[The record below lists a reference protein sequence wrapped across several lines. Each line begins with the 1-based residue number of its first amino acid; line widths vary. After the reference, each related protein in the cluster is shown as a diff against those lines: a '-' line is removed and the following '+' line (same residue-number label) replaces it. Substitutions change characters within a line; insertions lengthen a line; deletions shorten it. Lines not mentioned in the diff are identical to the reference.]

1 MPSAMTTSRPSK
13 PEATSREAVGRLRP
27 LALVRN
33 IGIAAH
39 IDAGK
44 TTLSERILFYTGLTH
59 RMGEVHDGN
68 TVMDWMIQERERGI
82 TITSAA
88 TTCFWR
94 DHQINLIDT
103 PGHVDFTVE
112 VERSLRVLDG
122 AIAVFCAVGGV
133 QPQSET
139 VWRQADRYGVPR
151 IAFVNKMDRSGAD
164 FEGVVRQIE
173 SRLGARTA
181 PIQIPIGQE
190 ESFSGVVDL
199 LEMKAL
205 RFPEQT
211 LGRTVREEPIPAE
224 LAGRAEQARA
234 ALAERVAEQDDEA
247 LTAYLQSPDLP
258 ASLLRAALRRA
269 TLARKLVPVL
279 CGSALRN
286 KGIQPVLDAVTDYLP
301 CPLDVGPVR
310 GHHPKTGAPVEREI
324 SDHAPLVALAFK
336 VQTDA
341 FGRLVYLR
349 IYAGVLR
356 RGANAYN
363 PRTRRRER
371 VARLIRLHADARE
384 EIEVL
389 HSGEIGAAV
398 GLKETVT
405 GDTLCAEHQPLAL
418 EPIRFP
424 EPVVSMAVEPKSQAD
439 RDRLIETLRTLAAE
453 DPTCRVSVNEE
464 TGQTIVSGMGE
475 LHLEILKDRMERE
488 FRVRANTGKPM
499 VAYRETLRRPVRAES
514 VFDREIAGQAHWARV
529 ELALSPAERGSG
541 NEIVVSVDEHQ
552 IPESFH
558 DAVRSGVEDAL
569 TAGVLAGYPVTDVR
583 VEVAGGAWEPSRSSE
598 LAFRAAAAE
607 AARSGL
613 LEGEPLLLEPIM
625 NVEVEAPAEFIGE
638 VLGDLNARRG
648 RIREM
653 TSRGGLQVVRAWVPL
668 AELFGYATALR
679 SLTRGR
685 GQHVME
691 PFRFDA
697 VPEEIQRALTAYR

>member
-13 PEATSREAVGRLRP
+13 PEATSREAAGRLRP

-164 FEGVVRQIE
+164 FDGVVRQIE
-173 SRLGARTA
+173 SQLGARAA

-205 RFPEQT
+205 RFPEET
-211 LGRTVREEPIPAE
+211 LGRTVQEEPIPAE

-234 ALAERVAEQDDEA
+234 VLVERVAEQDDEA

-286 KGIQPVLDAVTDYLP
+286 KGIQPVLDAVIDYLP

-310 GHHPKTGAPVEREI
+310 GHHPKTGDPVEREI
-324 SDHAPLVALAFK
+324 SDHVPLAALAFK

-349 IYAGVLR
+349 IYSGVLR
-356 RGANAYN
+356 RGTNAYN

-371 VARLIRLHADARE
+371 IARLIRLHADARE

-439 RDRLIETLRTLAAE
+439 RDRLIETLRMLAAE

-541 NEIVVSVDEHQ
+541 NEIVVSVDAHQ

-583 VEVAGGAWEPSRSSE
+583 VEVVGGAWELSRSSE

>member
-1 MPSAMTTSRPSK
+1 MTKSRPSK
-13 PEATSREAVGRLRP
+13 ETDSREATGRLRP
-27 LALVRN
+27 LARVRN

-44 TTLSERILFYTGLTH
+44 TTLSERILYYTGITH
-59 RMGEVHDGN
+59 RMGEVHNGN
-68 TVMDWMIQERERGI
+68 TVMDWMVQERERGI

-122 AIAVFCAVGGV
+122 CIAVFCAVAGV

-151 IAFVNKMDRSGAD
+151 IVFVNKMDRNGAD
-164 FEGVVRQIE
+164 FERVIDQIE
-173 SRLGARTA
+173 RVLSARTA
-181 PIQIPIGQE
+181 VLQLPIGRE
-190 ESFSGVVDL
+190 ESFVGVVDL

-205 RFPEQT
+205 YFPEGS
-211 LGRTVREEPIPAE
+211 LGRVVEEGPIPAE
-224 LAGRAEQARA
+224 LAAEAEQARA
-234 ALAERVAEQDDEA
+234 VLVERIAEQDDEVLSA
-247 LTAYLQSPDLP
+247 FLQAADLS
-258 ASLLRAALRRA
+258 AGLLRAGIRRA
-269 TLARKLVPVL
+269 TLGRKLVPVL

-310 GHHPKTGAPVEREI
+310 GEHPRTGAPMEREV
-324 SDHAPLVALAFK
+324 SDHAPLAALAFK

-349 IYAGVLR
+349 VYSGVLR
-356 RGANAYN
+356 RGANAFN

-371 VARLIRLHADARE
+371 IARLIRLHADARE
-384 EIEVL
+384 EIEAL
-389 HSGEIGAAV
+389 HTGEIGGAV

-418 EPIRFP
+418 EPIHFP

-439 RDRLIETLRTLAAE
+439 RDRLVETLRTLAAE

-488 FRVRANTGKPM
+488 FRVHANTGKPM
-499 VAYRETLRRPVRAES
+499 VAYRETLRRSVRAES
-514 VFDREIAGQAHWARV
+514 VFEREIAGQSHYARV
-529 ELALSPAERGSG
+529 VLVISPAERGSG
-541 NEIVVSVDEHQ
+541 NAVEFMVEENR
-552 IPESFH
+552 IPEKFRE
-558 DAVRSGVEDAL
+558 AVGGGVEDAL
-569 TAGVLAGYPVTDVR
+569 TAGVLAGYAVTDVR
-583 VEVAGGAWEPSRSSE
+583 VEVTDGGWDEARSSE
-598 LAFRAAAAE
+598 LAFRAAASE
-607 AARSGL
+607 AVRLGL

-625 NVEVEAPAEFIGE
+625 SVEVEAPAEFIGE
-638 VLGDLNARRG
+638 VLGDLSARRG

-653 TSRGGLQVVRAWVPL
+653 TTRGDLQVVRAWVPL

-685 GQHVME
+685 GQHGME
-691 PFRFDA
+691 PFRFDV
-697 VPEEIQRALTAYR
+697 VPEEIQKALTSYR